1 MFVEIQ
7 SPKLMLLTLT
17 FSLAIL
23 VAINL
28 LLLKFSCNK
37 TNKVNKVDK
46 KPVVLKPQI
55 TLDQEPQRL
64 APTGS

>member
-1 MFVEIQ
+1 
-7 SPKLMLLTLT
+7 MLLTITLILS
-17 FSLAIL
+17 SLVTL
-23 VAINL
+23 NL

-37 TNKVNKVDK
+37 TTKHLKSGK

-55 TLDQEPQRL
+55 HQLEKEKEPQL